1 VKMRQGYNYEL
12 PRSRPGCIQT
22 LASFIHKGSLPLKL
36 LAFFLY
42 YLTGILYYTKAEGW
56 TVVQAAYFITVTITT
71 CGYGYF
77 HPTSDGSKVFTIF
90 YIFFGLII
98 VLTVISGLVNSVL
111 HDAQEGIVRAM
122 HSVIN
127 PIFLGGNSQLGD
139 STLRVY
145 KVQLSLIGIF
155 ILLLVGTLFFSGNED
170 WDLIDSI
177 YWTVCTMTTVGYGDL
192 TIKYESSRIF
202 AIFFILTCVLIY
214 TAAVSN
220 IIDVYIESMDSAALA
235 VEQANRGCYEEFDLK
250 FSDDWAHK
258 IFPDGSGDS
267 INRDKVILLALV
279 ELGIIDHKSDIK
291 PLIKVSEYCTLH
303 LMNCVIL

>member
-1 VKMRQGYNYEL
+1 MRQDYDREG
-12 PRSRPGCIQT
+12 RGSRPGIILT
-22 LASFIHKGSLPLKL
+22 LASLVHKGSLPLKL

-56 TVVQAAYFITVTITT
+56 TVVQSIYFITVTITT

-77 HPTSDGSKVFTIF
+77 HPTSDDAKVFTIF

-98 VLTVISGLVNSVL
+98 VLTVISGLVNGVL
-111 HDAQEGIVRAM
+111 YDAQEGIVRAM

-127 PIFLGGNSQLGD
+127 PLFLGGNSQLGD
-139 STLRVY
+139 STVRVY
-145 KVQLSLIGIF
+145 KVQLSLIGILV
-155 ILLLVGTLFFSGNED
+155 LLLVGTLFFSSNED
-170 WDLIDSI
+170 WDIIDSI

-192 TIKYESSRIF
+192 VIKYESSRIF
-202 AIFFILTCVLIY
+202 AIFFIFTCVLIY

-220 IIDVYIESMDSAALA
+220 IIDVYIESMNSAAFT
-235 VEQANRGCYEEFDLK
+235 VEQANRGCYAEFDLK

-258 IFPDGSGDS
+258 IFPDGSSDS

-279 ELGIIDHKSDIK
+279 ELGVIDHKSDIK
-291 PLIKVSEYCTLH
+291 PLIKVSLH
-303 LMNCVIL
+303 

>member
-1 VKMRQGYNYEL
+1 MRQDYNYE
-12 PRSRPGCIQT
+12 RRSSRPGYIQT

-42 YLTGILYYTKAEGW
+42 YLTGILYYTKTEGW
-56 TVVQAAYFITVTITT
+56 SVVQATYFITVTITT

-77 HPTSDGSKVFTIF
+77 HPTSDNSKVFTIF

-111 HDAQEGIVRAM
+111 YDAQEGIVRAM

-127 PIFLGGNSQLGD
+127 PIFLGGNGQLGD
-139 STLRVY
+139 STIRVY

-155 ILLLVGTLFFSGNED
+155 VLLLVGALFFSGNED
-170 WDLIDSI
+170 WDIIDSI

-192 TIKYESSRIF
+192 VIKYESSRVF
-202 AIFFILTCVLIY
+202 AIFFIFTCVLIY

-220 IIDVYIESMDSAALA
+220 IIEVYIESVNSAALA
-235 VEQANRGCYEEFDLK
+235 VEQANRGYEEFDLK

-267 INRDKVILLALV
+267 ISRDKVVLLALV
-279 ELGIIDHKSDIK
+279 ELGVIDHKSDIK
-291 PLIKVSEYCTLH
+291 PLIKVSKY
-303 LMNCVIL
+303 

>member
-1 VKMRQGYNYEL
+1 MRQDYNYER
-12 PRSRPGCIQT
+12 RSIRPGYIQT

-42 YLTGILYYTKAEGW
+42 YLTGILYYTKTEGW
-56 TVVQAAYFITVTITT
+56 SVVQATYFITVTITT

-77 HPTSDGSKVFTIF
+77 HPTSDNSKVFTIF

-111 HDAQEGIVRAM
+111 YDAQEGIVRAM

-127 PIFLGGNSQLGD
+127 PIFLGGNGQLGD
-139 STLRVY
+139 STIRVY

-155 ILLLVGTLFFSGNED
+155 VLLLVGTLFFSGNED
-170 WDLIDSI
+170 WDIIDSI

-192 TIKYESSRIF
+192 VIKYESSRVF
-202 AIFFILTCVLIY
+202 AIFFIFTCVLIY

-220 IIDVYIESMDSAALA
+220 IIEVYIESVNSAALA
-235 VEQANRGCYEEFDLK
+235 VEQANRGYEEFDLK

-267 INRDKVILLALV
+267 ISRDKVVLLALV
-279 ELGIIDHKSDIK
+279 ELGVIDHKSDIK
-291 PLIKVSEYCTLH
+291 PLIKVSKY
-303 LMNCVIL
+303 

>member
-1 VKMRQGYNYEL
+1 MRQDYNYE
-12 PRSRPGCIQT
+12 RRSSRPGYIQT

-42 YLTGILYYTKAEGW
+42 YLTGILYYTKTEGW
-56 TVVQAAYFITVTITT
+56 SVVQATYFITVTITT

-77 HPTSDGSKVFTIF
+77 HPTSDNSKVFTIF

-111 HDAQEGIVRAM
+111 YDAQEGIVRAM

-127 PIFLGGNSQLGD
+127 PIFLGGNGQLGD
-139 STLRVY
+139 STIRVY

-155 ILLLVGTLFFSGNED
+155 VLLLVGTLFFSGNED
-170 WDLIDSI
+170 WDIIDSI

-192 TIKYESSRIF
+192 VIKYESSRVF
-202 AIFFILTCVLIY
+202 AIFFIFTCVLIY

-220 IIDVYIESMDSAALA
+220 IIEVYIESVNSAALA
-235 VEQANRGCYEEFDLK
+235 VEQANRGYEEFDLK

-267 INRDKVILLALV
+267 ISRDKVVLLALV
-279 ELGIIDHKSDIK
+279 ELGVIDHKSDIK
-291 PLIKVSEYCTLH
+291 PLIKVSKY
-303 LMNCVIL
+303 